1 MLAIFV
7 HKDNKDISSM
17 PTKLPPGNTREAIRK
32 EKEQAL
38 SDEWATAKAKRPM
51 THGDVD
57 HQIKMAWV
65 AGMHSHVE
73 KQNLK
78 SIVMQIDVM
87 RENEQTYKSI
97 YGEVKYQQMIINLMN
112 TMSGLGT
119 VGAIGWWMEQ
129 GWSTQC

>member
-1 MLAIFV
+1 MSQHQEVVGIDYDDEADIYNHISPSWWLEHKSSKYMLAIFV

-87 RENEQTYKSI
+87 RENEQTYK
-97 YGEVKYQQMIINLMN
+97 
-112 TMSGLGT
+112 
-119 VGAIGWWMEQ
+119 
-129 GWSTQC
+129 

>member
-1 MLAIFV
+1 V
-7 HKDNKDISSM
+7 
-17 PTKLPPGNTREAIRK
+17 
-32 EKEQAL
+32 L
-38 SDEWATAKAKRPM
+38 SDERAAAKAKCPM
-51 THGDVD
+51 THGNVD
-57 HQIKMAWV
+57 HQIKMARV
-65 AGMHSHVE
+65 AGMHSHVK

-78 SIVMQIDVM
+78 SIIMQINVM